1 MTDFF
6 GSVRNIEL
14 VRSNDTA
21 FSGFEMDGESE
32 PVSTSQTCQTSL
44 PLSVPPASL
53 VSMKPSNTIAR
64 LNVADM

>member
-53 VSMKPSNTIAR
+53 VSMQT
-64 LNVADM
+64 L